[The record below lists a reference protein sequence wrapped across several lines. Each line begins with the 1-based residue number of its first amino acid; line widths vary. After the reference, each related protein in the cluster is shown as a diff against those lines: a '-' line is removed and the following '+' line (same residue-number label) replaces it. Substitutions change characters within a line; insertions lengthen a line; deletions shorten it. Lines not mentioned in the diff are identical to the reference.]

1 MAKINAFPS
10 GNGVVW
16 QFFSNPMTWSALQWV
31 SSPASYPLDPAA
43 TVVVDFDEIT
53 NAALVA
59 DIQANTHLYTVVMVS
74 GVAQLQKNGVAV
86 SITASGALHPLRTAI
101 LATSDAT
108 VKSAIAALWNGTA
121 TAVQQ
126 QKAIAYCLLKLN
138 DAGLI

>member
-1 MAKINAFPS
+1 MAKINALPN
-10 GNGVVW
+10 GNGAVW
-16 QFFSNPMTWSALQWV
+16 QFFPTSNSIFQP
-31 SSPASYPLDPAA
+31 DPAA

-53 NAALVA
+53 NAALVV
-59 DIQANTHLYTVVMVS
+59 DIQANTNLYTVVMVS

-86 SITASGALHPLRTAI
+86 TIAASGALHPLRSAI

-108 VKSAIAALWNGTA
+108 VKSAIAALWSGTA